1 MWARDGISI
10 EEGEKAS
17 ERLEEGPVGEKTDA
31 LVAVNAAGPVR
42 SQINAGNAELGTLA
56 LREFLLRIRLIEL
69 DGCSVNLQGKKAPQ
83 PEVTTSG
90 QTACCYPEVKVTRT
104 QATAKDSSQIKC

>member
-10 EEGEKAS
+10 EEGEKAP

-42 SQINAGNAELGTLA
+42 SQINAGQAEL
-56 LREFLLRIRLIEL
+56 
-69 DGCSVNLQGKKAPQ
+69 
-83 PEVTTSG
+83 
-90 QTACCYPEVKVTRT
+90 
-104 QATAKDSSQIKC
+104 